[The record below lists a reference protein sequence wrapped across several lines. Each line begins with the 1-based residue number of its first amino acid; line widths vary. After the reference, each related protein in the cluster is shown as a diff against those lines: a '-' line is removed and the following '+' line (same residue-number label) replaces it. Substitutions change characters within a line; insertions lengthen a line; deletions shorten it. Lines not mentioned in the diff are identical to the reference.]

1 MLSNR
6 WTLRDF
12 YPIDYLPTGVRLT
25 AYSGGSAD
33 LPTTVLQSY
42 LDRLTAGTASLGPTR
57 VHQLEDI
64 REAHLD
70 LEHNRTFGMHVV
82 LTRPDDQTDRTINS
96 S

>member
-6 WTLRDF
+6 WTVADF

-33 LPTTVLQSY
+33 LPADVLQSY
-42 LDRLTAGTASLGPTR
+42 LDRHADGSASLGPFR
-57 VHQLEDI
+57 VHRLEEI

-70 LEHNRTFGMHVV
+70 LEHNRTFGKHVV
-82 LTRPDDQTDRTINS
+82 LTHP
-96 S
+96 